1 MARIKMAL
9 LSATATL
16 LLFCWLRGS
25 IVKAEECTQG
35 FSIVTPEVAA
45 PGRTTAVLVTLHDTE
60 ASQPVNV
67 TLRLVSDRVEEVTQL
82 LAEVNQEIRGH
93 GIVPLPVPAEATG
106 SCILQT
112 LVNCS
117 SADDC
122 SLQSSSELRLV
133 GSVRDIIIRPARN
146 AYRPGETVFFWVL
159 ALDHDL
165 RVATDIIGSVFVRN
179 PAGTK
184 VALWEEVALDE
195 GVKSFSMALSEEAQL
210 GNWQVQVQVESAVF
224 TSDLNVSLVGWPAG
238 VAIPEVAM
246 AEEHYVELR
255 FGHEMRRLYKPGLPF
270 VGKVEAVS
278 TEKSVR
284 VRVKVYDN
292 TTAIY
297 SQDIEITS
305 GEGTFV
311 VPAILADSEIIILQ
325 AELVSVGSKEIDS
338 HYVLAREPVRKW
350 NSSSDCYLLI
360 EGLEHTLQPDEE
372 AHVAVLSTCPCE
384 RDLHYVV
391 TTEGHVTY
399 WSQALRPD
407 SVDDAPPTQMIDGAA
422 ICRLNF
428 SFIVQAVMAPVS
440 NLLVY
445 YVTDSG
451 EPISDVISF
460 DVKLLLR
467 QVSVR
472 VEERK
477 YWYPAQLMNVEVK
490 AEPGALV
497 CLIGGHAGTEGKG
510 VAAIRQSKARHR
522 GSSSRELDFAAAGM
536 AFFQRRCVRQGGPW
550 SESSTQ
556 LYRQGGSAPSSSAI
570 QRRHSSVVGSTTIDQ
585 LWLWKCFNYSED
597 MAHHSLTIT
606 APQEPGKWSLWAL
619 TLSPSVGLRFSSPQ
633 SVTVFRPLQVDFK
646 LPASLRVGEAVE
658 VDVKIGNNIN
668 SCMDVTALLALS
680 EGAHFLS
687 NGMLYVTEKLRLGPH
702 GATSLVVRVVVT
714 SPGLKNMTVEVSGYG
729 SESCRESG
737 TSPGNSS
744 LVGSILRSAAMLVHP
759 EGLVRTD
766 TESAYFCANENVVIS
781 TSENFRYEFVSAPRN
796 RAGIVF
802 EVKVAQGAHI
812 ALSDVRYTS
821 DRMYQVVLGDAGNT
835 MSWIG
840 RGKHGFGVRLVS
852 ISTPHLLSETS
863 FRTLWVTWDR
873 GTVAVGQGPLLHNST
888 LLKWRMDKK
897 LKVQHI
903 GFASG
908 WGHMAEF
915 RIWNYNDEAGFSQ
928 VLHLDVPRSV
938 VPGSEQGTLLI
949 AGGLA
954 LPVSTQSRQPGLGL
968 GLGESTSLAAVVS
981 TFTPLLVLEHMAEQG
996 NNSNTNPVDREEVI
1010 HWLSTQLQTL
1020 LRFMKPNY
1028 SFGDH
1033 HRLGSH
1039 SNTVNVLELLS
1050 KTQSYTSVDPVL
1062 VSGIKRWIQQRQAD
1076 DGSFSPL
1083 PTDSTTA
1090 VPRNFSDAHVLDSQ
1104 VEMTAETLVT
1114 LLQVGLE
1121 NEADWESMLRARY
1134 FLERSVFRIDSP
1146 CPLSLMT
1153 YALVLGKSELSGIAL
1168 DRLRNAST
1176 NEEGDFGW
1184 QHPPPSKDAPDWLY
1198 EEGAGRHRKEPIM
1211 TSVGEYKAS
1220 LYALM
1225 TYSHMGDLKAAEP
1238 VARYLFYRS
1247 HLLDRHTEL
1256 LYSAVKAFSMF
1267 SWLALDR
1274 HRALT
1279 VSLAT
1284 SGMELTD
1291 TLELRPDSPLQSLQ
1305 LPSLPTKVFVYATGA
1320 GCATVQGRVSYSTYS
1335 PSSHTPLLDL
1345 WAGIEDEA
1353 IPGHNS
1359 VDELEGKLPVL
1370 RLKTCFR
1377 WKGEEPSGVLRLE
1390 VTLFSGFKLISVS
1403 PVIIDSSGNM
1413 ADIHHG
1419 SRADKIWFVLANV
1432 SNTCAL
1438 CARYTVRSVF
1448 VVGSLRPAFA
1458 RVYPAGRSDLG
1469 AETFFHTRR
1478 GSPLLDGLTDDD
1490 LITWFG
1496 KTGAGEPQLSSNFSE
1511 MCECGQTCPT
1521 PEDNTRVDSGDNISP
1536 PITNMDATNVIVF
1549 SNQTEDTT
1557 LEHEAV
1563 SETAFTATTESS
1575 IEVSNVSHNILDT
1588 TTAFTAESTENVK
1601 TGPLQT
1607 NNHTITLKDF
1617 TKTDTDGNLTRQ
1629 NNKTVSQVTFHS
1641 VPNAILGS
1649 SITKINTNIKKTQL
1663 ESPNKSSSQR
1673 LQMAAPQSTSVAV
1686 TEATRP
1692 QQQARYINKERQHIA
1707 SEILPPALTTEQT
1720 SPPQHGGLEGSDK
1733 LFVLDRDTLWGMLR
1747 EVVHV
1752 ELDKKQPTLE
1762 DASRSEHSEKTDFD

>member
-1 MARIKMAL
+1 
-9 LSATATL
+9 
-16 LLFCWLRGS
+16 
-25 IVKAEECTQG
+25 
-35 FSIVTPEVAA
+35 
-45 PGRTTAVLVTLHDTE
+45 
-60 ASQPVNV
+60 
-67 TLRLVSDRVEEVTQL
+67 
-82 LAEVNQEIRGH
+82 
-93 GIVPLPVPAEATG
+93 
-106 SCILQT
+106 
-112 LVNCS
+112 
-117 SADDC
+117 
-122 SLQSSSELRLV
+122 
-133 GSVRDIIIRPARN
+133 
-146 AYRPGETVFFWVL
+146 FFWIL

-165 RVATDIIGSVFVRN
+165 RVTSDIIGSVFVRS
-179 PAGTK
+179 PTGTK

-195 GVKSFSMALSEEAQL
+195 GVKSFSMALSEEAEL
-210 GNWQVQVQVESAVF
+210 GKWQIQVQVDSAVF
-224 TSDLNVSLVGWPAG
+224 TSEMNISQIGATSG
-238 VAIPEVAM
+238 INIPEVAM

-270 VGKVEAVS
+270 VGKVEAMS

-305 GEGTFV
+305 GEGTFI
-311 VPAILADSEIIILQ
+311 VPAILADSEVIMLQ
-325 AELVSVGSKEIDS
+325 AELVSVEGKEIDS
-338 HYVLAREPVRKW
+338 HYVLAKEPIRKW

-360 EGLEHTLQPDEE
+360 EGLEHTLQPSDGTEVSLQDRRPLDHSLHGNTKQLYYTKVTKGIPAIQWQHKKYE
-372 AHVAVLSTCPCE
+372 ALYAASLMIISDILCFS
-384 RDLHYVV
+384 DL
-391 TTEGHVTY
+391 TFG
-399 WSQALRPD
+399 
-407 SVDDAPPTQMIDGAA
+407 
-422 ICRLNF
+422 
-428 SFIVQAVMAPVS
+428 VQAVMAPVS

-445 YVTDSG
+445 YVSEHG

-467 QVSVR
+467 QVSVHI
-472 VEERK
+472 EERK
-477 YWYPAQLMNVEVK
+477 YWFPAQAMNVDVR

-497 CLIGGHAGTEGKG
+497 CLIGGHAGNEGKTTST
-510 VAAIRQSKARHR
+510 QSLAKRR
-522 GSSSRELDFAAAGM
+522 KRRNSGSKEMDFAAAGM
-536 AFFQRRCVRQGGPW
+536 AFFERRCVKQGSS

-556 LYRQGGSAPSSSAI
+556 LYRQGGSAPSTATL
-570 QRRHSSVVGSTTIDQ
+570 QQRHSSVVGSTAIEE
-585 LWLWKCFNYSED
+585 LWLWKCFNYSGD
-597 MAHHSLTIT
+597 MVQHTLIS

-619 TLSPSVGLRFSSPQ
+619 TLSTSVGLRFSPPQ
-633 SVTVFRPLQVDFK
+633 TVTVFRPLQVDFK
-646 LPASLRVGEAVE
+646 LPTSLRVGESVE

-668 SCMDVTALLALS
+668 SCMDLVALLALS

-714 SPGLKNMTVEVSGYG
+714 SPGVKNMTAEVSGYG
-729 SESCRESG
+729 SDTCRESNA
-737 TSPGNSS
+737 SPGNSS
-744 LVGSILRSAAMLVHP
+744 LVGSVLRSAAMLVHP

-796 RAGIVF
+796 RPGIVF

-821 DRMYQVVLGDAGNT
+821 DRMYQIVLGDAGNT

-852 ISTPHLLSETS
+852 VSTPHLLSETT
-863 FRTLWVTWDR
+863 FQTMWVSWDK
-873 GTVAVGQGPLLHNST
+873 GTVAVGQGPILHNLT

-897 LKVQHI
+897 LKIQHI

-908 WGHMAEF
+908 WGHIAEF

-938 VPGSEQGTLLI
+938 VPGSEQGTLMI
-949 AGGLA
+949 SGGLA
-954 LPVSTQSRQPGLGL
+954 LPASSQRHRPGL
-968 GLGESTSLAAVVS
+968 GLGESTSLAATLS
-981 TFTPLLVLEHMAEQG
+981 TFTPLLVLEHMAEQ
-996 NNSNTNPVDREEVI
+996 NNSSENSPLQQTEVI
-1010 HWLSTQLQTL
+1010 HWLSTQLQAL
-1020 LRFMKPNY
+1020 LRFMKPDF

-1033 HRLGSH
+1033 HKLGSH
-1039 SNTVNVLELLS
+1039 SNTVNVLELLA

-1062 VSGIKRWIQQRQAD
+1062 VGGIKRWIQQRQGD

-1083 PTDSTTA
+1083 PTDSSTVIPKNLTD
-1090 VPRNFSDAHVLDSQ
+1090 SHVLEKQ
-1104 VEMTAETLVT
+1104 VELTAETLVT

-1121 NEADWESMLRARY
+1121 SEVDWETMLRARY
-1134 FLERSVFRIDSP
+1134 FLERSVFRVDSP

-1153 YALVLGKSELSGIAL
+1153 YVLVLAKSELSGIVL

-1184 QHPPPSKDAPDWLY
+1184 QHPASSKDAPDWLY
-1198 EEGAGRHRKEPIM
+1198 EENAGRHRKEPIM

-1225 TYSHMGDLKAAEP
+1225 TYSHLGDLKSAEP

-1256 LYSAVKAFSMF
+1256 LYAAVKAFSSF
-1267 SWLALDR
+1267 SWLAVDR

-1291 TLELRPDSPLQSLQ
+1291 TLELRPDSPPQILQ

-1320 GCATVQGRVSYSTYS
+1320 GCATVQGQVSYSTYT
-1335 PSSHTPLLDL
+1335 PSSRTPLLDL

-1377 WKGEEPSGVLRLE
+1377 WKGETPSGVLRLE
-1390 VTLFSGFKLISVS
+1390 VTLFSGFQLLTVS
-1403 PVIIDSSGNM
+1403 PVVIDNSGNI

-1419 SRADKIWFVLANV
+1419 SRADKIWFVLTNV

-1438 CARYTVRSVF
+1438 CVRYTIHSVF

-1469 AETFFHTRR
+1469 AETFFHTHRE
-1478 GSPLLDGLTDDD
+1478 SPLLEGLTDDD

-1496 KTGAGEPQLSSNFSE
+1496 KTGAGQPQLSSNFSE
-1511 MCECGQTCPT
+1511 MCECGQTCPDLDDT
-1521 PEDNTRVDSGDNISP
+1521 ATSTNDADINDNTPSL
-1536 PITNMDATNVIVF
+1536 ITDMDATNIIVF
-1549 SNQTEDTT
+1549 NKLSETGNVSTLFDNESNTTETNINIQTSTISVTNVTQILNNSEVRIGNQTSSESPSKTISED
-1557 LEHEAV
+1557 
-1563 SETAFTATTESS
+1563 
-1575 IEVSNVSHNILDT
+1575 VSHNELIKSND
-1588 TTAFTAESTENVK
+1588 
-1601 TGPLQT
+1601 
-1607 NNHTITLKDF
+1607 
-1617 TKTDTDGNLTRQ
+1617 NLTSKFAKRMDKIDEEIY
-1629 NNKTVSQVTFHS
+1629 NKTSSTDVST
-1641 VPNAILGS
+1641 G
-1649 SITKINTNIKKTQL
+1649 T
-1663 ESPNKSSSQR
+1663 
-1673 LQMAAPQSTSVAV
+1673 
-1686 TEATRP
+1686 P
-1692 QQQARYINKERQHIA
+1692 QQIRSINKERHHIS
-1707 SEILPPALTTEQT
+1707 SEMLPPTLTTEES
-1720 SPPQHGGLEGSDK
+1720 SPPQHSGLDGSDK

-1752 ELDKKQPTLE
+1752 ELDKKQLN
-1762 DASRSEHSEKTDFD
+1762 FDDSTNQSDQSDID